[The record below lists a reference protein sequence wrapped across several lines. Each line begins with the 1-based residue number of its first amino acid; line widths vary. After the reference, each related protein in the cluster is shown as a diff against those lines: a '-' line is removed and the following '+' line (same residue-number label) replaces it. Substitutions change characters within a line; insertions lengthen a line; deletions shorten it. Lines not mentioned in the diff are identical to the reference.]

1 MIPESNMLTV
11 FIGSSS
17 EAKSRGILSRFV
29 VSLGESF
36 DVRPWDNAFETG
48 SITIQRLLAWTKE
61 IDAAICIFS
70 KDDVVIKRDQSK
82 FTVRD
87 NVLFE
92 YGLFLAILGTERVF
106 IAAEEGT
113 EIASDLE
120 GVTSARFKDGSN
132 IEHSIQLCC
141 NLLRN
146 SLTALSPLEER
157 IRPSIFNDKG
167 IGISKAIAY
176 SERRTKQIIRD
187 LSEYC
192 IDESKKVDNPFYFE
206 SHDASLNAYKE
217 GLNNVKRRFWTTTFL
232 TSGFWL
238 QEHSEASVIRSN
250 KNMLRRLH
258 ESNGD
263 IRRLFVIDCPI
274 SSKADQ
280 IKNEIIRHR
289 QEGNISLINKRR
301 RHIETLKQRIQ
312 SLEAEGTQVRVVY
325 DRHSRD
331 NELVKE
337 IKYDPI
343 DSELA
348 IYDDHRLDVFTGGST
363 GRIYEVYVFSD
374 AMNDFHTILESSA
387 DFFSSLWNEAVSFS
401 SFIVTLEEA
410 CRRAERRI
418 DYRPNWLAKYQ
429 YGLEEHDER
438 LKTLEL
444 ARVKEVLSE
453 IGIWGK
459 VTRLLDIGTC
469 TGRYMVELRDAV
481 INSRGSNIIGLDEDE
496 DCIHF
501 ASSLIKKEHPGDRRL
516 KVIQSDFLSNNF
528 PELGKFDLITCM
540 LGTLAHFGWDRDDS
554 KCVDSL
560 QDALVRMCNLLAD
573 NGILVLGT
581 WSNYAISHSKMLS
594 IYSEAD
600 RNTLSQWSP
609 PMENLERRLS
619 IAGFCILN
627 TAYPEERLTMYFCQ
641 KNLTNS

>member
-312 SLEAEGTQVRVVY
+312 SLEA
-325 DRHSRD
+325 
-331 NELVKE
+331 
-337 IKYDPI
+337 
-343 DSELA
+343 
-348 IYDDHRLDVFTGGST
+348 
-363 GRIYEVYVFSD
+363 
-374 AMNDFHTILESSA
+374 
-387 DFFSSLWNEAVSFS
+387 
-401 SFIVTLEEA
+401 
-410 CRRAERRI
+410 
-418 DYRPNWLAKYQ
+418 
-429 YGLEEHDER
+429 
-438 LKTLEL
+438 
-444 ARVKEVLSE
+444 
-453 IGIWGK
+453 
-459 VTRLLDIGTC
+459 
-469 TGRYMVELRDAV
+469 
-481 INSRGSNIIGLDEDE
+481 
-496 DCIHF
+496 
-501 ASSLIKKEHPGDRRL
+501 
-516 KVIQSDFLSNNF
+516 
-528 PELGKFDLITCM
+528 
-540 LGTLAHFGWDRDDS
+540 
-554 KCVDSL
+554 
-560 QDALVRMCNLLAD
+560 
-573 NGILVLGT
+573 
-581 WSNYAISHSKMLS
+581 
-594 IYSEAD
+594 
-600 RNTLSQWSP
+600 
-609 PMENLERRLS
+609 
-619 IAGFCILN
+619 
-627 TAYPEERLTMYFCQ
+627 
-641 KNLTNS
+641 